1 MNFHGLLSMLSS
13 ILAKARYCEWD
24 EIELTLPFEV
34 ITCLDM
40 IETLLQSKLLS
51 LFSSRPSQ
59 SKITG
64 YLIYFVGL
72 HYYHGC
78 ESNSDDRHVFL
89 GLTWF
94 THFKNDLSRDLLR
107 ILSYVESFSL
117 GWFGFQNVTLPL
129 FPLSEFQFVTVRKKG
144 K

>member
-24 EIELTLPFEV
+24 EIELKLPFEV

-64 YLIYFVGL
+64 YLIYFVGCITIM
-72 HYYHGC
+72 GA
-78 ESNSDDRHVFL
+78 S
-89 GLTWF
+89 LTRMTGTF
-94 THFKNDLSRDLLR
+94 FGTDLV
-107 ILSYVESFSL
+107 YAF
-117 GWFGFQNVTLPL
+117 
-129 FPLSEFQFVTVRKKG
+129 
-144 K
+144 

>member
-13 ILAKARYCEWD
+13 ILAKARYCKWD

-40 IETLLQSKLLS
+40 IETLSQSKLLS
-51 LFSSRPSQ
+51 LFSSKPSL

-72 HYYHGC
+72 HYYHEC
-78 ESNSDDRHVFL
+78 ESNSDDRHVF
-89 GLTWF
+89 W
-94 THFKNDLSRDLLR
+94 D
-107 ILSYVESFSL
+107 
-117 GWFGFQNVTLPL
+117 
-129 FPLSEFQFVTVRKKG
+129 
-144 K
+144 

>member
-1 MNFHGLLSMLSS
+1 MLSS

-72 HYYHGC
+72 HCYHGC
-78 ESNSDDRHVFL
+78 ESNSDDRHVF
-89 GLTWF
+89 W
-94 THFKNDLSRDLLR
+94 D
-107 ILSYVESFSL
+107 
-117 GWFGFQNVTLPL
+117 
-129 FPLSEFQFVTVRKKG
+129 
-144 K
+144 

>member
-51 LFSSRPSQ
+51 LFSSRPL
-59 SKITG
+59 KVKLLATLFTLWDCITIMG
-64 YLIYFVGL
+64 A
-72 HYYHGC
+72 
-78 ESNSDDRHVFL
+78 S
-89 GLTWF
+89 LTRMTGTF
-94 THFKNDLSRDLLR
+94 FGTDLV
-107 ILSYVESFSL
+107 YAF
-117 GWFGFQNVTLPL
+117 
-129 FPLSEFQFVTVRKKG
+129 
-144 K
+144 